1 MQLTTCL
8 TYRHAVGTSHP
19 RWVAAGIET
28 DRATQLYG
36 RHLGKVP
43 KPLFKPPE
51 NLYRGEYICT
61 RGRLRLFEGVPEM
74 FVSSPGAI
82 EIRGE

>member
-1 MQLTTCL
+1 MGRAFPNPNRFTVVIWGR
-8 TYRHAVGTSHP
+8 YRNRFP
-19 RWVAAGIET
+19 R
-28 DRATQLYG
+28 
-36 RHLGKVP
+36 
-43 KPLFKPPE
+43 PPE

-61 RGRLRLFEGVPEM
+61 TGRIRVFEGVPEM